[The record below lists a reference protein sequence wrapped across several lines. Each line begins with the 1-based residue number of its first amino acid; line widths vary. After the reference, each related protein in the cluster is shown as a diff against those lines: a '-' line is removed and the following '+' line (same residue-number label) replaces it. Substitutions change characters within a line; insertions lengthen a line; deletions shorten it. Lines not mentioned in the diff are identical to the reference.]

1 MLFRSAIHS
10 VNDHEMEV
18 ARYLQKLLKKH
29 DISAKIL
36 RFSET
41 RGDLIA
47 EIGSG
52 KPVLGLSG
60 HMDVVA
66 AGDLSQWKTDPFI
79 LTNIDG
85 KLYGRGATDMKAGLA
100 AMVLAIISIHDHHLL
115 KHGTL
120 RLMASFGEEI
130 GEQGSKLLKNK
141 GYMRDVDALLIGEPT
156 GYQIAIAH
164 KGSMRSEEHT
174 SELQSR

>member
-1 MLFRSAIHS
+1 M
-10 VNDHEMEV
+10 
-18 ARYLQKLLKKH
+18 QKLEVVNEHPWSLCEQLQF
-29 DISAKIL
+29 DIRLVHRSKGHQHPAYILYFL

-85 KLYGRGATDMKAGLA
+85 KLYGRGATDMK
-100 AMVLAIISIHDHHLL
+100 
-115 KHGTL
+115 
-120 RLMASFGEEI
+120 
-130 GEQGSKLLKNK
+130 N
-141 GYMRDVDALLIGEPT
+141 
-156 GYQIAIAH
+156 
-164 KGSMRSEEHT
+164 
-174 SELQSR
+174 